1 MSENKLNYNL
11 YLKEIES
18 GTIKK
23 PKTIKKFLNLLFRN
37 DADAPLEAN
46 TLRNGI
52 YAAIPFYT
60 YSDKECKIIQTSNNK
75 MRSYD
80 DLYCLIK
87 TYYPLATI
95 KSVFLHLLKYNG
107 GFKIIGGNMHVV
119 YPTFSSC
126 GTMKRVRLT
135 YGYCY
140 LGPINGELES
150 VNIKYYTNNVLSL
163 ANIKGASTYSSA
175 YSWKQLLEL
184 SGITTQE
191 QLNKIQ
197 QQKLDEIQE
206 YLSNRQ

>member
-1 MSENKLNYNL
+1 MSKNILNYNL
-11 YLKEIES
+11 YLKEIEN

-37 DADAPLEAN
+37 DADAPLEATN
-46 TLRNGI
+46 TKGI
-52 YAAIPFYT
+52 YAAIPFIT
-60 YSDKECKIIQTSNNK
+60 YSDKECKIVQTYNNK

-119 YPTFSSC
+119 YPSFSSC
-126 GTMKRVRLT
+126 GTMQRVRLT

-140 LGPINGELES
+140 LGPIDNKFEII
-150 VNIKYYTNNVLSL
+150 NIKYYTNSILSL
-163 ANIKGASTYSSA
+163 NAIKSAYTYYSA
-175 YSWKQLLEL
+175 YSWKELLEI

-191 QLNKIQ
+191 QLNEIQ
-197 QQKLDEIQE
+197 KQKLDEIQE